1 MDLPVTE
8 KYKGWT
14 IMVKAESNMCANF
27 SFEIT
32 DPEGNSQHVTMGG
45 DSSQRAVERARE
57 MIDLELAFSEEG

>member
-14 IMVKAESNMCANF
+14 ITVKAESNMCANF

-32 DPEGNSQHVTMGG
+32 DPEGNSQQVTMGG